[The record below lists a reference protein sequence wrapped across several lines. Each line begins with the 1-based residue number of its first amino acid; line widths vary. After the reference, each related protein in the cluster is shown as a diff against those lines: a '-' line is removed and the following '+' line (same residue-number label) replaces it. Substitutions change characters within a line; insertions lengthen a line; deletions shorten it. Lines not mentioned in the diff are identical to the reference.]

1 MQENS
6 DFNNY
11 KFIDREEATIQL
23 CSILP
28 KDKMQQENW
37 LLIALSKGAIL
48 MAEKIAKELSLEYDV
63 LILMPILAPN
73 NNECQIAMVS
83 ETQEIV
89 LHGNLV
95 KSFNI
100 SKDFIYSES
109 ERKFNSEIVKDRGK
123 FRKSLPFSDVKDR
136 NILLID
142 DGCETGL
149 SILCA
154 LKSMINLE
162 AKKVSLA
169 LPLIPND
176 LFSTLDLKLDKIYAK
191 HVIEN
196 FISTEYYYQVLEKL
210 PKKVVQYILESSE
223 YYMPYK
229 KEKN

>member
-1 MQENS
+1 MQKNL
-6 DFNNY
+6 DFSNY
-11 KFIDREEATIQL
+11 KFVDREEATMQL

-28 KDKMQQENW
+28 KEKMQRENW
-37 LLIALSKGAIL
+37 LLIALSLGAVV
-48 MAEKIAKELSLEYDV
+48 MAEKISKELSLEYDI

-95 KSFNI
+95 RSFEI
-100 SKDFIYSES
+100 SKDFIYAES
-109 ERKFNSEIVKDRGK
+109 ERKVNSEILRDRGK
-123 FRKSLPFSDVKDR
+123 LRKSLSFSDVKNR

-169 LPLIPND
+169 LPLIPDD
-176 LFSTLDLKLDKIYAK
+176 LFSILDLIKSICQICDRKFYFNRILLSSIRETSKKSNSIY
-191 HVIEN
+191 IRE
-196 FISTEYYYQVLEKL
+196 
-210 PKKVVQYILESSE
+210 
-223 YYMPYK
+223 
-229 KEKN
+229 

>member
-6 DFNNY
+6 NFSNY

-28 KDKMQQENW
+28 KDKMQRENW

-48 MAEKIAKELSLEYDV
+48 MVEKIAKELSLEYDV
-63 LILMPILAPN
+63 LILIPILAPN

-95 KSFNI
+95 RSFNI
-100 SKDFIYSES
+100 SKDFIYSEA
-109 ERKFNSEIVKDRGK
+109 ERKFNSEIVRDRGK

-169 LPLIPND
+169 LPLIPDD
-176 LFSTLDLKLDKIYAK
+176 LFSILDLKLDKIYAK

-196 FISTEYYYQVLEKL
+196 FISSEYYYQVLEKL

>member
-6 DFNNY
+6 DFSQY
-11 KFIDREEATIQL
+11 KFLDREEATVQL

-28 KDKMQQENW
+28 KEKMQRENW
-37 LLIALSKGAIL
+37 LLIALSFGAVV
-48 MAEKIAKELSLEYDV
+48 MAEKISKELSLEYDI
-63 LILMPILAPN
+63 LIIMPILAPN
-73 NNECQIAMVS
+73 NDECQIAMVS

-95 KSFNI
+95 KSFEI
-100 SKDFIYSES
+100 SKDFIYAES
-109 ERKFNSEIVKDRGK
+109 ERKVNNEILKDRGK
-123 FRKSLPFSDVKDR
+123 FRKSLPFSDVKNR

-169 LPLIPND
+169 LPLIPDD
-176 LFSTLDLKLDKIYAK
+176 LFSILDLKLDKIYAK

-196 FISTEYYYQVLEKL
+196 FISTEYYYQILEKF
-210 PKKVVQYILESSE
+210 PKKVIQYILESSE
-223 YYMPYK
+223 YYMPYQ